1 MPWKIISEV
10 SDLSW
15 GKVYSQGKSLSFS
28 DIFSFSKFKNYEI
41 FASELYRLI
50 FFSVADLGLS
60 NMVTSGHI

>member
-41 FASELYRLI
+41 DLI
-50 FFSVADLGLS
+50 ISTVS
-60 NMVTSGHI
+60 